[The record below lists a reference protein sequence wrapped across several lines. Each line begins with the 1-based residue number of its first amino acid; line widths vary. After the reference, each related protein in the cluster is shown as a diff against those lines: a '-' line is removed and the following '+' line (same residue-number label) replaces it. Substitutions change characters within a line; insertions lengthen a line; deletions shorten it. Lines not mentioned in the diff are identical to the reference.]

1 MRNFL
6 ALIFFSA
13 VVIGCGDSA
22 PPKVDSGKKWI
33 SGSVTNKFGETNS
46 YLGLDGK
53 DTKFTYWTDGV
64 KYLQIEQKGFI
75 DCSDGSF
82 IKIKIDESP
91 IREVYLNTA
100 VDCKALILNEKNNE
114 KRALIKE
121 ILSAKKIV
129 IQLNPNGAYP
139 GKSELIEIQ
148 Q

>member
-6 ALIFFSA
+6 TLIFFSA
-13 VVIGCGDSA
+13 VVIGCGDTA

-121 ILSAKKIV
+121 ILSAKKI
-129 IQLNPNGAYP
+129 L
-139 GKSELIEIQ
+139 
-148 Q
+148 